1 MARHYP
7 PPPFGNAS
15 HPTGDYLRVDG
26 REVLIKVPAECG
38 PLLALTLQTGDR
50 ALRRAAAASTQGLAL
65 PVVLPELIRDEILQ
79 SLDPAN
85 TATSPTWMRRGYSVE
100 QTAALLGITCSGVRK
115 RLRNGHLRSAQLA
128 DRNRTYVVD
137 ADQVDAEV
145 SRKAVGNG

>member
-1 MARHYP
+1 M
-7 PPPFGNAS
+7 
-15 HPTGDYLRVDG
+15 
-26 REVLIKVPAECG
+26 PAECG

-100 QTAALLGITCSGVRK
+100 QTAALLGITRSGVRY

-137 ADQVDAEV
+137 ADQVDAQV
-145 SRKAVGNG
+145 SRKAVGNE